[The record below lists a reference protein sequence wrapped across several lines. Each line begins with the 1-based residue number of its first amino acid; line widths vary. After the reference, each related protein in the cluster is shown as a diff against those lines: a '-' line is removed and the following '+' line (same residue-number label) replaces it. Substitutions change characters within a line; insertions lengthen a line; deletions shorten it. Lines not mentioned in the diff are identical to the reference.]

1 MSREAQQQQLEHAGA
16 HAVNEGSS
24 DAETAWASREDGED
38 ADLKARRQRRRLTFE
53 LSRERR
59 YGAWPAGR
67 MMDHSGKRAKCHAG
81 ASRLQRRVRAHVR
94 QPLRQPALRDDFA
107 EVREALAR

>member
-67 MMDHSGKRAKCHAG
+67 MMYHSGRRAKCHAG
-81 ASRLQRRVRAHVR
+81 ASRLQRRVRRRRVR
-94 QPLRQPALRDDFA
+94 SLYA
-107 EVREALAR
+107 

>member
-53 LSRERR
+53 LRPGRHLAREADDKND
-59 YGAWPAGR
+59 GHAGQVPCR
-67 MMDHSGKRAKCHAG
+67 WQSPRAKG
-81 ASRLQRRVRAHVR
+81 
-94 QPLRQPALRDDFA
+94 
-107 EVREALAR
+107 

>member
-53 LSRERR
+53 LR
-59 YGAWPAGR
+59 G
-67 MMDHSGKRAKCHAG
+67 
-81 ASRLQRRVRAHVR
+81 
-94 QPLRQPALRDDFA
+94 
-107 EVREALAR
+107 